1 MVARRDTR
9 PTDAKDSLR
18 QLLEQSRNKNTG
30 NFGQKVAQPG
40 EGTTFFDT
48 AGVGWRW
55 DGDVASAYET
65 RISEGEQAVSK
76 AAVDLAQTQEDLAAA
91 SGRIDEASK
100 TLLDHEGRIE
110 AADQRISTVGTTL
123 GQLEDTV
130 SENTA
135 AQDQKISEAQKAAQ
149 DAADEL
155 EQIKQQIADA
165 ANGGP
170 ATSEQLQQA
179 IQSAKA
185 EAEAASR
192 KAQDALRAAGLAQDT
207 ANGKATVTYT
217 SGNPAGVGVA
227 VGDTHYKVDGKGT
240 VLAWWRW
247 DGSAWVPQ
255 SLDGSVVASL
265 DAGKITAG
273 TLDSA
278 RIKAGSITADKLT
291 VGVGDEVV
299 ANGDARSEGVWG
311 GKWSRLVESPPAWG
325 LVSADGKIV
334 SDTTPVFPVPT
345 GGGRYK
351 FKVRV
356 KAGHAGSAVYVRR
369 ESFDAAGAKTALNI
383 VSKANPS
390 VDGWSEFTAEDD
402 LPADA
407 VGVRFVV
414 SANHTDGNQAAD
426 TTRFTG
432 FSYRRMVQGELIVN
446 GAVTA
451 DKVTVDGTL
460 AARVVD
466 AMDANVKRLVVTE
479 DAVIQHATLLGST
492 VAEQLNVTKTLIAR
506 NAIVDGTLDVAQL
519 NVTEG
524 MSAAIVKAMSVES
537 KKLVVTEDAI
547 LQRAT
552 VIQGL
557 VTSQLIAERINV
569 KNLGAQLITSGS
581 LQTDSR
587 ANRGLKM
594 DSNGIR
600 LYNDQGSEIVTM
612 REGFARF
619 VADEF
624 TTGVPSD
631 PRISITTRVNTAPNS
646 PAIGQ
651 NVINFIP
658 MYADQRP
665 THGIMSYD
673 AQGAFTFSV
682 NKFGDD
688 SITSPSFIIRSG
700 GVDVGTTLSV
710 KDGMRMSRTFQK
722 GTFKMGDLS
731 KGAWGTYKF
740 TFPYRLAERPFI
752 YLMARSAGRQEFAF
766 GFYEVSDSGFS
777 FVWSHKGGGTPG
789 YTEIDFAAIV
799 IW

>member
-30 NFGQKVAQPG
+30 NFGQKIAQPG

-65 RISEGEQAVSK
+65 RISEGEDAVSR
-76 AAVDLAQTQEDLAAA
+76 AAADLAQTQEDLAAA

-100 TLLDHEGRIE
+100 TLSDHEGRIE
-110 AADQRISTVGTTL
+110 SANQLISTVGTTL
-123 GQLEDTV
+123 GQLEKTV
-130 SENTA
+130 GENDA

-155 EQIKQQIADA
+155 EQIKEQIAGA
-165 ANGGP
+165 ANGGS
-170 ATSEQLQQA
+170 ATDEQLQQA
-179 IQSAKA
+179 IQAAKA
-185 EAEAASR
+185 AAEAASR

-299 ANGDARSEGVWG
+299 ANGDARSEGVWD

-383 VSKANPS
+383 VSKANPF

-402 LPADA
+402 LPGDA
-407 VGVRFVV
+407 VGVRFAV
-414 SANHTDGNQAAD
+414 SANHTDGKQAAD

-432 FSYRRMVQGELIVN
+432 FSYRRMVQGELLVN

-492 VAEQLNVTKTLIAR
+492 VAEQLNVTKKLIAR
-506 NAIVDGTLDVAQL
+506 DAIVDGTLDVAQL

-569 KNLGAQLITSGS
+569 KNLGANLITSGA
-581 LQTDSR
+581 LQTDT
-587 ANRGLKM
+587 ATNRGVKITDTGLKAY
-594 DSNGIR
+594 DSYGNLTLDINGR
-600 LYNDQGSEIVTM
+600 KNLMVGD
-612 REGFARF
+612 
-619 VADEF
+619 F
-624 TTGVPSD
+624 TTGDSTQSRVAIRKDENIWGTGAVIDLYPSQGSSHGMIYQHSEGNLI
-631 PRISITTRVNTAPNS
+631 ISNHQTSGFTGGTGLAVTKQGVGVSGGLALNSGVLNSTGLWMGEETIREPGVKSNGFADTHISWPKMVNTPLVFFQVRNTALAECAVVAMNASPTGVDIRVKNFTTRSTGYMVLS
-646 PAIGQ
+646 YIAIC
-651 NVINFIP
+651 
-658 MYADQRP
+658 
-665 THGIMSYD
+665 
-673 AQGAFTFSV
+673 
-682 NKFGDD
+682 
-688 SITSPSFIIRSG
+688 PS
-700 GVDVGTTLSV
+700 
-710 KDGMRMSRTFQK
+710 
-722 GTFKMGDLS
+722 
-731 KGAWGTYKF
+731 A
-740 TFPYRLAERPFI
+740 
-752 YLMARSAGRQEFAF
+752 
-766 GFYEVSDSGFS
+766 
-777 FVWSHKGGGTPG
+777 
-789 YTEIDFAAIV
+789 
-799 IW
+799 